1 MTLHIDCMTS
11 KTGVGPYVEFF
22 LAHYA
27 VLDKAS
33 DTLIRFSFQCVRHTY
48 QNNTVNTVPVSLGY
62 GRQLGLTEYK
72 DHSLLVYQ

>member
-1 MTLHIDCMTS
+1 MQS
-11 KTGVGPYVEFF
+11 F
-22 LAHYA
+22 LAHDA

-33 DTLIRFSFQCVRHTY
+33 DTVIRLLFECVRHTYQNNTVNKCVRHTY

-72 DHSLLVYQ
+72 DHSLLIYQ

>member
-1 MTLHIDCMTS
+1 MQS
-11 KTGVGPYVEFF
+11 F
-22 LAHYA
+22 LAYDA

-33 DTLIRFSFQCVRHTY
+33 DTVIRLSFQRVRHTY